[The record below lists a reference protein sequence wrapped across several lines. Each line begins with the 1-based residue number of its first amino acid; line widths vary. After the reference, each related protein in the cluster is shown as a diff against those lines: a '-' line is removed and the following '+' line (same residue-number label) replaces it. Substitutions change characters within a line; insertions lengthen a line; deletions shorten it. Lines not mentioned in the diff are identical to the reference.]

1 LDRDL
6 ERVLLT
12 EREIHEGLERVARRL
27 VADYEHDEPCLVAC
41 LRGSLVFV
49 SDLIRRMP
57 IPLRV
62 DFLHASSYGASATSS
77 GKVELRLV
85 PDAEEVCGRRVLLV
99 DDILD
104 SGRTLA
110 AAQQKLVALGAG
122 DLRTCVFLEKRV
134 QRAVDVRVDYRCF
147 EIGDEFVVG
156 YGLDFAGRYR
166 NLPYLAA
173 LRPEAAARAGR
184 PA

>member
-1 LDRDL
+1 MDTPI
-6 ERVLLT
+6 ERGIERILLT
-12 EREIHEGLERVARRL
+12 EEQIRAGLHSLAARL
-27 VADYEHDEPCLVAC
+27 TADYANDEPCLVAC

-49 SDLIRRMP
+49 ADLIRRMP

-62 DFLHASSYGASATSS
+62 DFLHASSYGDRNSSS
-77 GKVELRLV
+77 GRVTVRLLPDPSEVEK
-85 PDAEEVCGRRVLLV
+85 RRVILV

-110 AAQQKLVALGAG
+110 AARAELRSLGAK
-122 DLRTCVFLEKRV
+122 DVKTCVFLEKKVPRSHE
-134 QRAVDVRVDYRCF
+134 QHADYRCF
-147 EIGDEFVVG
+147 EVDDDFVVG

-173 LRPEAAARAGR
+173 LRPDA
-184 PA
+184 